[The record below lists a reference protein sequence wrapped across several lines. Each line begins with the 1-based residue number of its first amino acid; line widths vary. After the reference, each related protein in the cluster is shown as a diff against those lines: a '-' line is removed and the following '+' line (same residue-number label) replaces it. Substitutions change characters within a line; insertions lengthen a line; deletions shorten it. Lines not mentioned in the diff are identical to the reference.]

1 MKKSALLTAL
11 FFAFTLVIASS
22 AFSQDVI
29 KIGVIYDFAGGCHM
43 YSEAGIKGIKMAVEE
58 INTKGGILGKKVEYT
73 VRDTEGKTDVAV
85 REVKDLILREKV
97 NFLIGPCSSGTGL
110 AMQVVHTEYKV
121 LRLSAIAN
129 TEAQTVDKFSGYFV
143 QVVPNTYMEAVAA
156 TRYFQKKVPK
166 AKKFATIGPD
176 YDFGRR
182 EEGAFTEEIK
192 KLVPDAEI
200 VYEAWPKLGE
210 KDFTAFIT
218 AIMAKK
224 PDAVHGSLFGGDLV
238 SFTKQAAPYGFF
250 EKIPFIALYDFPVL
264 LALGPDAPVG
274 TYAFGRGCFFMD
286 PNPKMVEFADKFKKA
301 TGDYPDGWAV
311 QNYDAVYLLKA
322 GIDKAGTI
330 QTEAV
335 IKAIEGMPFDSLRGK
350 FYIRPLDH
358 MGTVPCY
365 QGTIAKDPKYPFMVW
380 KDISRVNGEDVIR
393 PEASVREI
401 WKKTGV
407 VR

>member
-11 FFAFTLVIASS
+11 FFALTLFVASS
-22 AFSQDVI
+22 AFAQDTI

-43 YSEAGIKGIKMAVEE
+43 YSEAGVKGIKIALEE
-58 INTKGGILGKKVEYT
+58 INAKGGILGKKVEAII
-73 VRDTEGKTDVAV
+73 RDTEAKTDVAV

-97 NFLIGPCSSGTGL
+97 NFIIGPCSSGTGL
-110 AMQVVHTEYKV
+110 AMQVVHSEYKI
-121 LRLSAIAN
+121 LRISAIAN
-129 TEAQTVDKFSGYFV
+129 TEAQTVDKFSPYFV

-182 EEGAFTEEIK
+182 EEMAFTEEIK
-192 KLVPDAEI
+192 KLVPDSEI

-264 LALGPDAPVG
+264 LALGADAPEGVYG
-274 TYAFGRGCFFMD
+274 FGRGCFFMD
-286 PNPKMVEFADKFKKA
+286 PNPKMMEFVEKFKKA
-301 TGDYPDGWAV
+301 AGDYPDGWAV

-322 GIDKAGTI
+322 AIEKAKTI
-330 QTEAV
+330 ETEAV
-335 IKAIEGMPFDSLRGK
+335 IKAIEGMPFEGLRQK
-350 FYIRPLDH
+350 FSVRALDH
-358 MGTVPCY
+358 MATVPCY
-365 QGTIAKDPKYPFMVW
+365 QGTVAKDPKYPFKVW
-380 KDISRVNGEDVIR
+380 KDISRVPGEEVIR
-393 PEASVREI
+393 PEASVREV